1 MDFKPKALIV
11 DDERVYCEAI
21 RLVLEAA
28 GVLVYVASNAAEAET
43 LFRLLVPDLV
53 ILDVL
58 MPGMNGLELIGKLR
72 GIVGW
77 EHVPVIVASALGL
90 RANREAA
97 LDAGANAYL
106 AKPFS
111 SRELRM
117 MVRRFLPLA
126 QTGALPPAA

>member
-72 GIVGW
+72 GVVGW

>member
-1 MDFKPKALIV
+1 MDSKPKALIV
-11 DDERVYCEAI
+11 DDERIYCEAM

-28 GVLVYVASNAAEAET
+28 GVQVYVANSATEAET

-58 MPGMNGLELIGKLR
+58 MPGMSGLELIGKLR
-72 GIVGW
+72 GLVGW
-77 EHVPVIVASALGL
+77 EHVPIVVASALGL

-106 AKPFS
+106 SKPFS

-117 MVRRFLPLA
+117 TVRRFLPLA
-126 QTGALPPAA
+126 KTGELTPAA

>member
-1 MDFKPKALIV
+1 MDLKFKALIV
-11 DDERVYCEAI
+11 DDERIYCEAM

-28 GVLVYVASNAAEAET
+28 GVQVYVANSAAEAEM

-58 MPGMNGLELIGKLR
+58 MPGMSGLELIGKLR
-72 GIVGW
+72 GLVGW
-77 EHVPVIVASALGL
+77 EHVPIVVASALGL

-106 AKPFS
+106 SKPFS

-117 MVRRFLPLA
+117 TVRRFLPLA
-126 QTGALPPAA
+126 KTGELIPAA